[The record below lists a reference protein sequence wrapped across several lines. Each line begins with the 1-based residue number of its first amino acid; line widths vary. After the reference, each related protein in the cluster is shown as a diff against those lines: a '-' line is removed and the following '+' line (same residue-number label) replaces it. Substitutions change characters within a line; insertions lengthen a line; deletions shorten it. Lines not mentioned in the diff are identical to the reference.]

1 MSSEV
6 NGLGSAFGIGQLSGP
21 VELERA
27 TDLVFAAT
35 VAPSHSNPAS
45 SVLLA
50 ASRLRANS
58 LR

>member
-6 NGLGSAFGIGQLSGP
+6 NGLRSAFGIEQLSGL

-27 TDLVFAAT
+27 PYLVFAAT
-35 VAPSHSNPAS
+35 VAPYHSNPAS